1 MLDSA
6 NYSHPRFA
14 AAESVAAWV
23 FEELSGRIIVGKLAP
38 GEKIT
43 EEALVRDLGVSR
55 TPLREAIKQ
64 LEELGLIVRQR
75 NRTLRVAPLQTQE
88 LIELV
93 RLREH
98 VEGLAATEAARKVA
112 AGEIKTDAL
121 WSIIRA
127 IEDAETQ
134 FEGLA
139 QIDRIFDLGTAFHA
153 RLVEL
158 AGMPRVARIHGG
170 LQLALARYRL
180 VNARD
185 KRRLNHR
192 SAEHRSILEA
202 VESGDLGAAETAMRT
217 HIREGLKAYTSNTD
231 DGCDMAATN
240 THASADGNK

>member
-1 MLDSA
+1 MLDDLTFPHA
-6 NYSHPRFA
+6 RVGA
-14 AAESVAAWV
+14 GESVATWV

-75 NRTLRVAPLQTQE
+75 NRTLRVAPLQTEE

-98 VEGLAATEAARKVA
+98 VEGLAAAEAARMVA
-112 AGEIKTDAL
+112 AGVIKTDAL

-127 IEDAETQ
+127 IEDAETH

-153 RLVEL
+153 RLVDL
-158 AGMPRVARIHGG
+158 SGMPRVARIHGG

-202 VESGDLGAAETAMRT
+202 VESGDPSAAETAMRT
-217 HIREGLKAYTSNTD
+217 HIREGLKAYTTNNDDSRDLLATD
-231 DGCDMAATN
+231 NQLTQAG
-240 THASADGNK
+240 